1 MSARLIAAA
10 ALGAVLFVGSGLAD
24 TPLPSGPLKSG
35 PQVGDRNNK
44 RGFFPQWVTGPATG
58 QRRCPV

>member
-10 ALGAVLFVGSGLAD
+10 ALGVVLFTDIGLAE
-24 TPLPSGPLKSG
+24 TPLKSG

-44 RGFFPQWVTGPATG
+44 RGFMPQWVTGPAAG